1 MQDFAGIIH
10 LLAVWSERLKAE
22 EEEEAAVP
30 KASPLSGGVI
40 LDSASGVQV
49 IEKPK
54 EEVVESGGGGVAAEE
69 EEDQG
74 LGLKMYADLECY
86 HFVSSSVVIFNT
98 CSCCQ
103 IVRVKSY
110 YQYLLPKNT
119 KSSFIIAFQL

>member
-30 KASPLSGGVI
+30 KASPPSGGVV

-54 EEVVESGGGGVAAEE
+54 EEDVMSGGGGVAAEE
-69 EEDQG
+69 EEDHG
-74 LGLKMYADLECY
+74 LGLKMYADSECY
-86 HFVSSSVVIFNT
+86 QLVFSSVAIFNT
-98 CSCCQ
+98 CSWCQ
-103 IVRVKSY
+103 IFRDKSY
-110 YQYLLPKNT
+110 QV
-119 KSSFIIAFQL
+119 